1 MFYCLSIYAIFN
13 CQALTLYKK
22 YSMNIVIIGATS
34 GIGKALFVKYAN
46 ANNRIGIVGRRT
58 HLLDELSQQHPSKAI
73 ASKADVTNL
82 KEIEQA
88 INTLRK
94 EFGHFDLVIMC
105 SGVGDINATLDYA
118 IERPAINTNV
128 VGWTF
133 VIDRLY
139 GIFEQQGYGHL
150 VAITSAGGLRGE
162 PAAPAYSATKAYQIN
177 YMEAIRK
184 KAFRNGGRI
193 TVTDVRPGLVDTA
206 MAKGEGLFWVMP
218 VEKVAS
224 QIIAA
229 ISKKKSKVYVTKRW
243 HILAIIYRNLP
254 FYIFKRL

>member
-1 MFYCLSIYAIFN
+1 MHNPPGLS
-13 CQALTLYKK
+13 
-22 YSMNIVIIGATS
+22 G
-34 GIGKALFVKYAN
+34 
-46 ANNRIGIVGRRT
+46 
-58 HLLDELSQQHPSKAI
+58 EP
-73 ASKADVTNL
+73 
-82 KEIEQA
+82 
-88 INTLRK
+88 INTLLK
-94 EFGHFDLVIMC
+94 EFGHLDLAIMC
-105 SGVGDINATLDYA
+105 AGVGDINATLDYA
-118 IERPAINTNV
+118 IERPAIDTNV
-128 VGWTF
+128 VGWTY

-139 GIFEQQGYGHL
+139 CIFEQQGYGHL

-162 PAAPAYSATKAYQIN
+162 PTAPAYSATKAYQIN

-184 KAFRNGGRI
+184 KAFRNGGCI

-218 VEKVAS
+218 VDKVAT

-243 HILAIIYRNLP
+243 HILAIIYRSLP